1 MLVDS
6 HCHLDR
12 LDLAAHGGSLD
23 AALDAA
29 RARGVGQ
36 FLCIGVSA
44 DNAQAVKALAE
55 RYADVHCSVGVHP
68 LDLEPGSAPA
78 LDWLLGELAHP
89 RVVAIGETGLD
100 YHYEPEAAELQ
111 QEAFRLHLE
120 AARIT
125 AKPVIV
131 HTREARADT
140 LALLREAALPQAG
153 VLHCFTEDWEMARS
167 ALDLG
172 FYISL
177 SGIVTFRN
185 ADALREVARQVPADR
200 LLVETDSPYLAPI
213 PPSRQA
219 EPAGIRARCRRIP
232 RDVAWRQPGNPG
244 GADYRQF
251 PSAVSVG
258 PLGRR
263 TDKKPGFWGMNPG
276 QDH

>member
-29 RARGVGQ
+29 RARGVGH

-44 DNAQAVKALAE
+44 DNAAAVKDLAS

-68 LDLEPGSAPA
+68 LDLAPGEAPA
-78 LDWLLGELAHP
+78 LDWLLGELDHP
-89 RVVAIGETGLD
+89 RVAAIGETGLD
-100 YHYEPEAAELQ
+100 YHYEPESAELQ
-111 QEAFRLHLE
+111 QQAFRLHLE
-120 AARIT
+120 AAHIT
-125 AKPVIV
+125 GKPVIV

-153 VLHCFTEDWEMARS
+153 VLHCFTEDWDMAKA
-167 ALDLG
+167 ALDIG

-185 ADALREVARQVPADR
+185 AEALRDVARQVPADR

-213 PPSRQA
+213 PHRGKPNLPQYVREVA
-219 EPAGIRARCRRIP
+219 EFLAQLRGVEFERFAEQTTENFQRLFPLARLAG
-232 RDVAWRQPGNPG
+232 
-244 GADYRQF
+244 
-251 PSAVSVG
+251 
-258 PLGRR
+258 
-263 TDKKPGFWGMNPG
+263 
-276 QDH
+276 

>member
-1 MLVDS
+1 VLIDS

-29 RARGVGQ
+29 RAVGVGH

-44 DNAQAVKALAE
+44 DNAATVKGLAE
-55 RYADVHCSVGVHP
+55 RYADVDCSVGVHP
-68 LDLEPGSAPA
+68 LDLEPGAEPA

-89 RVVAIGETGLD
+89 KVVAIGETGLD
-100 YHYEPEAAELQ
+100 YHYEPESAALQ
-111 QEAFRLHLE
+111 QASFRLHLE

-125 AKPVIV
+125 SKPVIV

-153 VLHCFTEDWEMARS
+153 VLHCFTEDWEMAKA
-167 ALDLG
+167 ALDIG

-185 ADALREVARQVPADR
+185 AEALRDVARQVPADR
-200 LLVETDSPYLAPI
+200 LLVETDSPYLAPV
-213 PPSRQA
+213 PHRGKPNLPQYVREVA
-219 EPAGIRARCRRIP
+219 EYLALLRGVSYEALAEQTSNNFKRLFPLAG
-232 RDVAWRQPGNPG
+232 VAD
-244 GADYRQF
+244 A
-251 PSAVSVG
+251 
-258 PLGRR
+258 
-263 TDKKPGFWGMNPG
+263 
-276 QDH
+276 

>member
-1 MLVDS
+1 MLIDS

-44 DNAQAVKALAE
+44 DNAAAVKALAE
-55 RYADVHCSVGVHP
+55 RYEDVHCSVGVHP
-68 LDLEPGSAPA
+68 LDLQPGESLA
-78 LDWLLGELAHP
+78 LEWLLGELEHP

-111 QEAFRLHLE
+111 QQAFRLHLE
-120 AARIT
+120 AARVT
-125 AKPVIV
+125 GKPVIV

-153 VLHCFTEDWEMARS
+153 VLHCFTEDWEMARA

-213 PPSRQA
+213 PYRGKPNLPQYVREVAEFLAELRGVEYEVFARQTT
-219 EPAGIRARCRRIP
+219 ENYLRLFPLARR
-232 RDVAWRQPGNPG
+232 N
-244 GADYRQF
+244 
-251 PSAVSVG
+251 
-258 PLGRR
+258 
-263 TDKKPGFWGMNPG
+263 
-276 QDH
+276 

>member
-1 MLVDS
+1 MLIDS

-29 RARGVGQ
+29 RAVGVGH

-44 DNAQAVKALAE
+44 DNAATVKGLAE
-55 RYADVHCSVGVHP
+55 RYGDVDCSVGVHP
-68 LDLEPGSAPA
+68 LDLEPGAEPA

-89 RVVAIGETGLD
+89 KVVAIGETGLD
-100 YHYEPEAAELQ
+100 YHYEPESAALQ
-111 QEAFRLHLE
+111 QASFRLHLE

-125 AKPVIV
+125 GKPVIV

-153 VLHCFTEDWEMARS
+153 VLHCFTEDWEMAKA
-167 ALDLG
+167 ALDIG

-185 ADALREVARQVPADR
+185 AEALREVARQVPVDR
-200 LLVETDSPYLAPI
+200 LLVETDSPYLAPV
-213 PPSRQA
+213 PHRGKPNLPQYVREVA
-219 EPAGIRARCRRIP
+219 EYLAVLRGVSYEALAEQTSNNFKRLFPLAG
-232 RDVAWRQPGNPG
+232 VAD
-244 GADYRQF
+244 A
-251 PSAVSVG
+251 
-258 PLGRR
+258 
-263 TDKKPGFWGMNPG
+263 
-276 QDH
+276 

>member
-131 HTREARADT
+131 HTREARDDT

-213 PPSRQA
+213 PHRGKPNLP
-219 EPAGIRARCRRIP
+219 EYV
-232 RDVAWRQPGNPG
+232 RDVAEFLATLRGVSLETLAEQTTANFH
-244 GADYRQF
+244 RLF
-251 PSAVSVG
+251 PLA
-258 PLGRR
+258 R
-263 TDKKPGFWGMNPG
+263 
-276 QDH
+276 

>member
-1 MLVDS
+1 VLIDS

-29 RARGVGQ
+29 RAVGVGH

-44 DNAQAVKALAE
+44 DNAATVKGLAE
-55 RYADVHCSVGVHP
+55 RYGDVDCSVGVHP
-68 LDLEPGSAPA
+68 LDLEPGAEPA

-89 RVVAIGETGLD
+89 KVVAIGETGLD
-100 YHYEPEAAELQ
+100 YHYEPESAALQ
-111 QEAFRLHLE
+111 QASFRLHLE

-125 AKPVIV
+125 GKPVIV

-153 VLHCFTEDWEMARS
+153 VLHCFTEDWEMAKA
-167 ALDLG
+167 ALDIG

-185 ADALREVARQVPADR
+185 AEALRDVARQVPADR
-200 LLVETDSPYLAPI
+200 LLVETDSPYLAPV
-213 PPSRQA
+213 PHRGKPNLPQYVREVA
-219 EPAGIRARCRRIP
+219 EYLAVLRGVSYESLAEQTSSNFKRLFPLAG
-232 RDVAWRQPGNPG
+232 VA
-244 GADYRQF
+244 
-251 PSAVSVG
+251 
-258 PLGRR
+258 
-263 TDKKPGFWGMNPG
+263 
-276 QDH
+276 